1 MRYESKCG
9 GPIPYAGTCLCP
21 SFRCNTQTYLV
32 RSSPFFIL
40 VLVCD
45 TVSRITWQGVAH
57 FFNSVHVCICRYQ
70 IEMLEQ
76 AQEKNVIA
84 YLGTNSGKTRI
95 ATKLIEW
102 SHTECEFA
110 DGADGGEGRRIAV
123 FLAPTVQLVLQVSA
137 TCLCHA
143 SWQVA
148 HSSFLVQQ
156 SKVIARDTHLRVTAL
171 TGDAADTFSRSMWLA
186 KVADNDVWEGT

>member
-1 MRYESKCG
+1 
-9 GPIPYAGTCLCP
+9 
-21 SFRCNTQTYLV
+21 
-32 RSSPFFIL
+32 
-40 VLVCD
+40 
-45 TVSRITWQGVAH
+45 
-57 FFNSVHVCICRYQ
+57 
-70 IEMLEQ
+70 MLEQ

-102 SHTECEFA
+102 SHAECEFA
-110 DGADGGEGRRIAV
+110 DGAYGGEGRRIAV
-123 FLAPTVQLVLQVSA
+123 FLAPTVQLVLQVFA
-137 TCLCHA
+137 TRLCHA

-148 HSSFLVQQ
+148 HSPPLVQQ

-186 KVADNDVWEGT
+186 KVADNDVREGT